1 MKGPIESL
9 GKANK
14 SFLIKYFKFY
24 SIRWAK
30 HRLGVDND
38 KEAYDIMK
46 EVYNGIITEK
56 KAALVKE
63 KKIEKRAKMR
73 FLNVLEQLGQRK
85 KAYTVAITIQVKK
98 VYKDK
103 KQSVTY
109 GTEFVEKTYLA
120 SNDTELEN
128 KIDDETTGHYPYEDS
143 PYICYLV
150 SYKYTISQTKTHT
163 VHKLDV
169 PMKKGKPVK
178 ASFLKYS
185 KNIDPVSYEDYDGE
199 CVLRMLLK
207 HMDIKKDKTLIRDF
221 NEASLTF
228 YNEPYDKK
236 KGITSRMIL
245 HMCQQRNI
253 SCLGFDQREK
263 NFVKFTADQNRKRK
277 FRPIVFYMFMS
288 HFYLI
293 TDSKTILSISSAFR
307 QNNNVFHS
315 SLEIGEN
322 TNKVEDISFYSN
334 LPVSEC
340 LNLPDNSVV
349 IFDKCELNNELREY
363 IELTNDIPSVK
374 NNTITQVG
382 QITFGEN
389 KNKKMV
395 ISGALGEGLEWGNIM
410 NLCNKAEIKFNNQ
423 SLGQLICQIR
433 DKFFIMKRAKFTNE
447 QRELIKKEQDNK
459 CVKCKLE
466 LPEKYHIDHI
476 EPLSAGGNNEREN
489 LQALCVSCHIE
500 KSREEKEACE
510 YIQTDNI
517 TSAFNIQSLEAIE
530 SNFFRKVAFSE
541 PIGNIDKDDYT
552 GYRDSFSKDMNKCRR
567 NILLNYGMDFPR
579 YSVLD
584 DVEIFDGKLETG
596 FYYIETENTFP
607 LRQNGFYSY
616 PLVKYC
622 LDENLIETKNIKYQ
636 LKPSFHIESDYFK
649 DFVEHLDS
657 IFEENDYLKKLAVNS
672 LVGLFGRRKNTFVE
686 NRICSRNESEEIA
699 CAYEDFHKPYLNVIN
714 DDIIQVA
721 GQSEVKKIESAFPIH
736 AQVLDC
742 EAIEL
747 HKLVN
752 KIKLHGGIPYEVKT
766 DAVNYFAD
774 EIIDFDTLTKS
785 IFPQGDTQQQD
796 NFWDDEY
803 KLPKYKDEAAKDL
816 VKSVIINN
824 DEKYEIQE
832 HKYQKV
838 EESDDYTALAETVV
852 KSNKG
857 CLILGPAGTGKTY
870 LINEIKKHLEAM
882 ELKFKCVAPTNK
894 AALLMNGETLHK
906 FSYSLLNSKKQLKK
920 YKSIKYLLVDEIS
933 MVQEIFY
940 QVMMMLKHYNP
951 DLKLII
957 SGDFGQLPP
966 VNDRVNRNYEMTRAL
981 WELVDGNQLELT
993 KCKRSDDT
1001 HFNNCMNVRNG
1012 KNIDLNK
1019 FKKQEETYLNIC
1031 FTNQFRKTI
1040 NQECMIRFLEANDE
1054 KDPIIF
1060 EPLIYDKNSQTMA
1073 ICEGMP
1079 IIARVN
1085 EKSFDIVNN
1094 EMFIVKHISDEFIT
1108 VSNDLKLEINIP
1120 KNKFNKLF
1128 YLAFCITIHK
1138 SQGATF
1144 NGKYTIYE
1152 WLKQNRKMKYV
1163 ALSRATDEKNIQI
1176 VI

>member
-1 MKGPIESL
+1 MARNE
-9 GKANK
+9 
-14 SFLIKYFKFY
+14 
-24 SIRWAK
+24 
-30 HRLGVDND
+30 
-38 KEAYDIMK
+38 
-46 EVYNGIITEK
+46 
-56 KAALVKE
+56 
-63 KKIEKRAKMR
+63 
-73 FLNVLEQLGQRK
+73 
-85 KAYTVAITIQVKK
+85 
-98 VYKDK
+98 
-103 KQSVTY
+103 
-109 GTEFVEKTYLA
+109 
-120 SNDTELEN
+120 TELED
-128 KIDDETTGHYPYEDS
+128 KINDDINSQYPYDDS
-143 PYICYLV
+143 HV
-150 SYKYTISQTKTHT
+150 SVTASGIQYSVSETKTHNVNAID
-163 VHKLDV
+163 VH
-169 PMKKGKPVK
+169 MKRGKPVK
-178 ASFLKYS
+178 ASFLKYA
-185 KNIDPVSYEDYDGE
+185 KNIDPVSYEDFNGE

-207 HMDIKKDKTLIRDF
+207 YMDIKKEKTLIGDF
-221 NEASLTF
+221 NEASVALYDT
-228 YNEPYDKK
+228 PYDKK

-253 SCLGFDQREK
+253 SCLGFNQREK
-263 NFVKFTADQNRKRK
+263 NFVKFTADHNRKRK

-315 SLEIGEN
+315 SLEVGEN
-322 TNKVEDISFYSN
+322 DNSIEDINFYSN
-334 LPVSEC
+334 LPIAEC
-340 LNLPDNSVV
+340 LELPENAVV

-382 QITFGEN
+382 QIKFG
-389 KNKKMV
+389 KNIKLV
-395 ISGALGEGLEWGNIM
+395 ISGGLSEGIEWSMIHT
-410 NLCNKAEIKFNNQ
+410 LCNKADIKFNNQ

-433 DKFFIMKRAKFTNE
+433 DKFFIIKRAKFSKE
-447 QRELIKKEQDNK
+447 QREFIKKEQGDK
-459 CVKCKLE
+459 CAKCKLE
-466 LPEKYHIDHI
+466 LHEKYHIDHI
-476 EPLSAGGNNEREN
+476 EPLSAGGSNDREN

-510 YIQTDNI
+510 YIQTDNV
-517 TSAFNIQSLEAIE
+517 TSAFNIQSLDAIE
-530 SNFFRKVAFSE
+530 SHFFRKVAFSQ
-541 PIGNIDKDDYT
+541 PIGDVNKNKYKKS
-552 GYRDSFSKDMNKCRR
+552 DSFSKDMNKCRR

-596 FYYIETENTFP
+596 FYYIETANTFP

-616 PLVKYC
+616 PLVRYC
-622 LDENLIETKNIKYQ
+622 LDENLIENENIKYQ
-636 LKPSFHIESDYFK
+636 LKPSFNIESDYFK

-657 IFEENDYLKKLAVNS
+657 IFEDNDSLKKLAVNS

-686 NRICSRNESEEIA
+686 NLICNRNESEEIA

-736 AQVLDC
+736 AQILDC

-752 KIKLHGGIPYEVKT
+752 KIKEQGGVPYEVKT
-766 DAVNYFAD
+766 DAVNYFAS
-774 EIIDFDTLTKS
+774 EIIDFDKPVISVIKDKDCIVRQKKTGEFIKERTIRDDEGNIIEKIITEHQTREEADEK
-785 IFPQGDTQQQD
+785 IFIKTETTNKQD

-803 KLPKYKDEAAKDL
+803 KLPKYKDETAKDL

-824 DEKYEIQE
+824 EEKYELVQ
-832 HKYQKV
+832 HRYNKV
-838 EESDDYTALAETVV
+838 EECDDYTTLAGKIV

-870 LINEIKKHLEAM
+870 LINEIKKQLEAM

-894 AALLMNGETLHK
+894 ATLLMNGETLHK

-920 YKSIKYLLVDEIS
+920 YKSIKYLLVDEVS

-940 QVMMMLKHYNP
+940 QVMLMIKHYNP
-951 DLKLII
+951 NLKLII

-981 WELVDGNQLELT
+981 WELVDGNKLELT

-1012 KNIDLNK
+1012 KNIDLSK
-1019 FKKQEETYLNIC
+1019 FQLKEETYLNIC
-1031 FTNQFRKTI
+1031 FTNQFRKNI
-1040 NQECMIRFLEANDE
+1040 NEECMVRFLKENNE
-1054 KDPIIF
+1054 KNKITF
-1060 EPLIYDKNSQTMA
+1060 EPLQYDKNSQKIT

-1094 EMFIVKHISDEFIT
+1094 EMFIVKQIT
-1108 VSNDLKLEINIP
+1108 EEVITISNDLKHEINIP
-1120 KNKFNKLF
+1120 TNKFNKLF

-1144 NGKYTIYE
+1144 NEKYTIYE

-1176 VI
+1176 VL